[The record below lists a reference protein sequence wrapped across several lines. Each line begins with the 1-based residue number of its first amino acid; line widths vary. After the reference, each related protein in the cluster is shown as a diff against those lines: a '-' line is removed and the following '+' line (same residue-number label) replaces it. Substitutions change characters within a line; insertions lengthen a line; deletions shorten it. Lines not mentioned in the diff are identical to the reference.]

1 MMNSKERAYL
11 RSCAQTL
18 DPIVYVGKE
27 GLTDGVVNA
36 LSQAIDA
43 HELVKIRF
51 QSSKDEVREISEE
64 LASRTGSALVSIT
77 GFTSVVYKAK
87 ENPLER
93 MYRV

>member
-1 MMNSKERAYL
+1 MNSKERAYL

-18 DPIVYVGKE
+18 DPIVY
-27 GLTDGVVNA
+27 TDGVVNA
-36 LSQAIDA
+36 LSQAIEA